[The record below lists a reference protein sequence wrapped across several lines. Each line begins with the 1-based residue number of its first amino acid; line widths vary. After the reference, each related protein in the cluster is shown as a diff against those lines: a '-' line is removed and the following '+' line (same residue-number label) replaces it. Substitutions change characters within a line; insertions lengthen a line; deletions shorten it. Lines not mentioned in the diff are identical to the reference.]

1 MYAFFTNSSSSKKI
15 DNMAYIVAVGIEEGS
30 TEKYKITFELS
41 TVKSSSSESSDDSSK
56 DSNSKNS
63 KSSEE
68 SSPYTVY
75 SFFSSPPNGSNAVIR
90 IFIFPPYARL

>member
-1 MYAFFTNSSSSKKI
+1 MKGIQILNNYTFLKKFFIVLILISIMYAFFTNSSSSKKI

-56 DSNSKNS
+56 D
-63 KSSEE
+63 
-68 SSPYTVY
+68 
-75 SFFSSPPNGSNAVIR
+75 IL
-90 IFIFPPYARL
+90 FIQ